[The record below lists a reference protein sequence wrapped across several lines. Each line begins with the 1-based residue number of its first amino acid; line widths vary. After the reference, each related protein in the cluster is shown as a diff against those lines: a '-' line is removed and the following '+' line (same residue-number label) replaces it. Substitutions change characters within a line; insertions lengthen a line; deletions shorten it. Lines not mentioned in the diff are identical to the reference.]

1 MQQKSVDRH
10 RYQLRLWRRHRI
22 RRRTNGNIEAGQLG
36 DTIVDLFKNL
46 SDEQREALALQV
58 LEKWVEEPTSV
69 EKDLAKVELLRKYRC
84 KLGGYI
90 HNKKYQTDEEILRC
104 YDFQKELN
112 NVKTSKEL
120 MIREVTD
127 QLNKFFKDKVETVV
141 KDSDRVNAALEV
153 ALEQATADF

>member
-1 MQQKSVDRH
+1 MQVT
-10 RYQLRLWRRHRI
+10 L
-22 RRRTNGNIEAGQLG
+22 NIEAGQLG

-84 KLGGYI
+84 KLSGYI
-90 HNKKYQTDEEILRC
+90 HGKKYQTDEEILRC
-104 YDFQKELN
+104 RDFQKELN

-120 MIREVTD
+120 MIRD
-127 QLNKFFKDKVETVV
+127 
-141 KDSDRVNAALEV
+141 NAALEV
-153 ALEQATADF
+153 ALEQATADFPILLQRAMTTWFADHIQAIAATAASQVYNQQQTQQPGFDLNPRF